1 MPAAVPRSSRPL
13 SVIPPSPRV
22 VALAGGVGAAKFLRG
37 LIRVLD
43 PARITVVVNTAD
55 DVERHALLVSPDID
69 SVVYGLAD
77 VHDEERGWGLRDESW
92 QALAMLDRL
101 GDETWFQLG
110 DRDLGTHIWRTAR
123 RRGGASLSEVTA
135 AQAQALGVAARI
147 LPMSDDPV
155 TTRVRCRGLGDL
167 HFQEYFV
174 RERCQPEIEAI
185 RFAGIERSRPAPGVL
200 EAIAEADALVVCP
213 SNPVISI
220 GPILAV
226 PGIRESLRAV
236 PHSIAVT
243 PVVAGRALKGP
254 TVAMLEHAGVEAGP
268 AGVGHLYA
276 DFCGAMVV
284 DRRDAASVPAVE
296 ALGMRAVLAET
307 VMDGLEAAVALA
319 AVVRD
324 ALGLDDDDEPRL
336 AACAGGGGAR

>member
-1 MPAAVPRSSRPL
+1 MPAAPPRSSRPL
-13 SVIPPSPRV
+13 SVVAPSPRL

-37 LIRVLD
+37 LIRVID
-43 PARITVVVNTAD
+43 PARITVIVNTAD
-55 DVERHALLVSPDID
+55 DVERHGLQVSPDID

-123 RRGGASLSEVTA
+123 RRAGAPLSAVTA
-135 AQAQALGVAARI
+135 AQARALGIEARI
-147 LPMSDDPV
+147 VPMSDDSV

-174 RERCQPEIEAI
+174 RERCAPEIEAI
-185 RFAGIERSRPAPGVL
+185 HFAGAERARPAPGVL
-200 EAIAEADALVVCP
+200 EAIAEADAVVVCP
-213 SNPVISI
+213 SNPLISV

-226 PGIRESLRAV
+226 PGVREALRTV
-236 PHSIAVT
+236 PQSIAVT

-254 TVAMLEHAGVEAGP
+254 TVAMLEHAGIEPGP
-268 AGVGHLYA
+268 AGVGSLYA

-284 DRRDAASVPAVE
+284 DRRDAAAVPAVE

-307 VMDGLEAAVALA
+307 VMDRLESAVELA
-319 AVVRD
+319 ATVRD
-324 ALGLDDDDEPRL
+324 ALGLDDDPKL
-336 AACAGGGGAR
+336 AACAGGGLAG

>member
-13 SVIPPSPRV
+13 SVIAPSPRV
-22 VALAGGVGAAKFLRG
+22 VALAGGTGAAKFLRG
-37 LIRVLD
+37 LIRVLE
-43 PARITVVVNTAD
+43 PARITVIVNTAD
-55 DVERHALLVSPDID
+55 DVERHGLLVSPDID

-101 GDETWFQLG
+101 GEETWFQLG
-110 DRDLGTHIWRTAR
+110 DRDLGTHVWRTAR
-123 RRGGASLSEVTA
+123 RRAGAPLSQVTA
-135 AQAQALGVAARI
+135 AQARALGVEARV

-155 TTRVRCRGLGDL
+155 TTRVRCRELGDL

-174 RERCQPEIEAI
+174 RERCQPVIEAI
-185 RFAGIERSRPAPGVL
+185 RFAGVERSRPAPGVL
-200 EAIAEADALVVCP
+200 EAIAEADAVVVCP
-213 SNPVISI
+213 SNPVISV

-226 PGIRESLRAV
+226 PGIREALRTV
-236 PHSIAVT
+236 PNSIAVT

-268 AGVGHLYA
+268 AGVGRLYA
-276 DFCGAMVV
+276 DFCAAMVV
-284 DRRDAASVPAVE
+284 DRRDAAAVPAVE

-307 VMDGLEAAVALA
+307 VMDGLDAAVALA
-319 AVVRD
+319 ATVRD
-324 ALGLDDDDEPRL
+324 ALGFDDDEPFL
-336 AACAGGGGAR
+336 AACAGGGGA

>member
-13 SVIPPSPRV
+13 SVIAPSPRV
-22 VALAGGVGAAKFLRG
+22 VALAGGTGAAKFLRG
-37 LIRVLD
+37 LIRVLE
-43 PARITVVVNTAD
+43 PARITVIVNTAD
-55 DVERHALLVSPDID
+55 DVERHGLLVSPDVD

-101 GDETWFQLG
+101 GEETWFQLG

-123 RRGGASLSEVTA
+123 RRAGAPLSEVTA
-135 AQAQALGVAARI
+135 AQTRALGVAARV

-155 TTRVRCRGLGDL
+155 TTRVGCRGLGEL

-185 RFAGIERSRPAPGVL
+185 RFAGVERSRPAPGVL
-200 EAIAEADALVVCP
+200 EAIAEADAVVVCP
-213 SNPVISI
+213 SNPVISV

-226 PGIRESLRAV
+226 PGIREALRAV
-236 PHSIAVT
+236 PNSIAVT

-268 AGVGHLYA
+268 AGVGRLYA
-276 DFCGAMVV
+276 DFCAAMVV
-284 DRRDAASVPAVE
+284 DRRDVASAPAVE

-307 VMDGLEAAVALA
+307 VMDGLDAAVALA
-319 AVVRD
+319 ATVRD
-324 ALGLDDDDEPRL
+324 ALGFDDEPRL